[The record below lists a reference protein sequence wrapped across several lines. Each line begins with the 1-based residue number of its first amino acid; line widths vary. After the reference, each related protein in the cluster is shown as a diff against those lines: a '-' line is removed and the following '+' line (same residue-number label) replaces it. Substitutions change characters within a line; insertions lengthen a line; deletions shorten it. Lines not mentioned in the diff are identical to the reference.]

1 MWGTANV
8 EKLRTSH
15 KANDRLGLLES
26 ERDAALQVALVKHFP
41 FPGGWTFLEEPE
53 DARGRQSRL
62 QSVVRRGQGCED
74 TVAGGAW
81 ELG

>member
-26 ERDAALQVALVKHFP
+26 ERDAALQVALVKHFL
-41 FPGGWTFLEEPE
+41 FPGGWTLLERGTGRR
-53 DARGRQSRL
+53 AR
-62 QSVVRRGQGCED
+62 E
-74 TVAGGAW
+74 A
-81 ELG
+81 E